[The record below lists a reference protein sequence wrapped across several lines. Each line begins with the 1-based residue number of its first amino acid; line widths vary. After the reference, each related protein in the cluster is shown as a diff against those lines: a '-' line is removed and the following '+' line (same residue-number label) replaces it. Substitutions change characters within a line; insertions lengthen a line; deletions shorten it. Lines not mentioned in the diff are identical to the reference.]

1 LTIKVIMY
9 IVVTKFQEYVL
20 EVFSGQLNDRST
32 KKIRLEVLN
41 IIENVVWTKRQIR
54 MAGRENGVAET
65 IEENNCPR
73 ILRSYTKNIIN
84 K

>member
-1 LTIKVIMY
+1 M
-9 IVVTKFQEYVL
+9 
-20 EVFSGQLNDRST
+20 
-32 KKIRLEVLN
+32 
-41 IIENVVWTKRQIR
+41 R

-73 ILRSYTKNIIN
+73 ILRNYTKNIIN